1 VARPATRR
9 AGIVAAVVPLVFAAA
24 LSWAPAGARAPGSGP
39 AQGDVKKPGE
49 EGGRVRGKR
58 EAVPSTT
65 RDDATLILLPAS
77 GSPLVTF
84 RIQFAAGTIDD
95 PEGKEGL
102 GALTALTIG
111 SGGTKDLT
119 YREVVD
125 RLYPMAGVIHAQPD
139 REVTTFIGEV
149 HRDHVQDLYRLL
161 TGLLLTPRFDEADFR
176 RNRDLLVA
184 SIETNLRGNDEE
196 ELGKEE
202 LNASIYFGH
211 PYGRPIAGL
220 VTGLKMITLDDVKE
234 FYTQHYTRGG
244 LVIGLAGGYPPTL
257 PQTIREEFR
266 ALPAGGT
273 ARAPLPAPP
282 PIEGLELTMVEKP
295 TPTAAISIG
304 APIDVTRADRD
315 FYALLV
321 ANSYLGEHRTFNG
334 RLMNIMRAARGL
346 NYGDYSYIESFI
358 QEGGSTFPL
367 TNIPRRQQT
376 FSIWIRPVAR
386 NNAAFAVREALRE
399 LRRLV
404 DSGMTRAELDQTR
417 AFLLNYSRLWA
428 QSQSRRLG
436 SMMDSGFYGIPSY
449 IDRVQEVLPKLTV
462 EEVNAAIRKHLNPA
476 NLKIA
481 IVAVGARGLLQQ
493 LTSGEPTPIT
503 YQTPTTDPALLAEDK
518 EIAVYPLKLNSARVL
533 ILQAATL
540 FEE

>member
-1 VARPATRR
+1 VRSKT
-9 AGIVAAVVPLVFAAA
+9 AV
-24 LSWAPAGARAPGSGP
+24 
-39 AQGDVKKPGE
+39 E
-49 EGGRVRGKR
+49 
-58 EAVPSTT
+58 PSTT
-65 RDDATLILLPAS
+65 KDDATLTLLPAA

-84 RIQFAAGTIDD
+84 RIQFAAGAIDD

-102 GALTALTIG
+102 AALTALTIG
-111 SGGTKDLT
+111 SGGTKDLS

-125 RLYPMAGVIHAQPD
+125 RLYPMAGSLHAQPD

-149 HRDHVQDLYRLL
+149 HRDHVQDLYRIL

-196 ELGKEE
+196 ELGKEA
-202 LNASIYFGH
+202 LNASIYFEH
-211 PYGRPIAGL
+211 PYGRPVAGL
-220 VTGLKMITLDDVKE
+220 VTGLRMITLDDVKE
-234 FYTQHYTRGG
+234 FYATHYTRRG
-244 LVIGLAGGYPPTL
+244 LMIGLAGGYPPALAQTL
-257 PQTIREEFR
+257 REDFR
-266 ALPAGGT
+266 ALPAGAA
-273 ARAPLPAPP
+273 ARAALPPPP
-282 PIEGLELTMVEKP
+282 PIEGLEVTIVEKP

-304 APIDVTRADRD
+304 APIDVTRSDRD

-346 NYGDYSYIESFI
+346 NYGDYSYVESFI
-358 QEGGSTFPL
+358 QEGGSTFPV

-386 NNAAFAVREALRE
+386 NNAAFALREALRE
-399 LRRLV
+399 LQRLV
-404 DSGMTRAELDQTR
+404 DQGMTRTELDQTR

-436 SMMDSGFYGIPSY
+436 YLMDSASYGVPSY
-449 IDRVQEVLPKLTV
+449 VDRVQEVLPKLTL
-462 EEVNAAIRKHLNPA
+462 EEVNAAIRKHLHPA

-481 IVAVGARGLLQQ
+481 IVAVAARGLLQQ
-493 LTSGEPTPIT
+493 LTSGEATPIT

-518 EIAVYPLKLNSARVL
+518 EIAVYPLKVNADRVR
-533 ILQAATL
+533 ILLASTL